1 MCAANPMWIRISDIW
16 GRKYAV
22 LSVIAVFFIGSTIA
36 AAAISMPMLIAGRA
50 TQGLAGGGI
59 MSLVNIIISDLFS
72 MRHRSLYISSTA
84 LVWVIAGTT
93 GPVIG
98 GALSQ
103 YATWRWCFWL
113 NLPICGLAFFVLLFF
128 LDMHNPRT
136 KLRDGLKAID
146 WFGTVSI
153 NAVILLLLLGL
164 NFGGVTFPWNS
175 PTVICLVVFGTVLVA
190 FFLYAEKRLASY
202 PLVDL
207 RLFNDW
213 SNSAVL
219 VIGFMHSMA
228 TRGSEYYLPLY
239 FQSVQLAS
247 PTKSGL
253 LIMPMM
259 VAAAIC
265 DVLVGVIIHQT
276 GRYVEL
282 IWAGTTCLTLGT
294 GLYVLLGVGTSLGSI
309 IAIEIIGGIGLS
321 LLLTTPMLAIQ
332 NNVSQADTA
341 VGTSTLGFTRSIAS
355 SLSLVLGGIV
365 FQNSLSQKHSSLV
378 AAGLNEKYI
387 EAFKG
392 NDAAANVDLIGTIPD
407 LAQRLVVQNAYAFGI
422 RNMFILYTASAGVG
436 LLATAFV
443 KQRHM
448 STEHTETKTGIENM
462 TKNERKRRSD
472 A

>member
-1 MCAANPMWIRISDIW
+1 MCAANPMWVRISDIW
-16 GRKYAV
+16 GRKFAV
-22 LSVIAVFFIGSTIA
+22 LGAIAVFFIGSTIA
-36 AAAISMPMLIAGRA
+36 AAAVNMPMLISGRGV
-50 TQGLAGGGI
+50 QGLAGGGI
-59 MSLVNIIISDLFS
+59 ISLVNIVISDLFS
-72 MRHRSLYISSTA
+72 MRHRALYISSTA

-103 YATWRWCFWL
+103 YASWRWCFWI

-136 KLRDGLKAID
+136 KLCDGLKAID

-153 NAVILLLLLGL
+153 VAVILLLLLGL
-164 NFGGVTFPWNS
+164 DFGGVTFPWNS
-175 PTVICLVVFGTVLVA
+175 PTVICLIVFGVALVG
-190 FFLYAEKRLASY
+190 FFLYSEKRLARY

-207 RLFNDW
+207 GIFNDW
-213 SNSAVL
+213 SNCAVL
-219 VIGFMHSMA
+219 LIGFTHSMA
-228 TRGSEYYLPLY
+228 TRGSEFYLPLY

-259 VAAAIC
+259 IAAAIC
-265 DVLVGVIIHQT
+265 DVLVGVLIHKT

-294 GLYVLLGVGTSLGSI
+294 GLYVMLGIDSSLGKI
-309 IAIEIIGGIGLS
+309 IAFQIIGGIGLS
-321 LLLTTPMLAIQ
+321 LLLSTPMIAIQ

-341 VGTSTLGFTRSIAS
+341 VATSTLGFTRSIAS

-378 AAGLNEKYI
+378 AAGLNETYLA
-387 EAFKG
+387 AFQG
-392 NDAAANVDLIGTIPD
+392 NDAAANVDIIGTVTE
-407 LAQRLVVQNAYAFGI
+407 LVQRVAVQQAYAFGM
-422 RNMFILYTASAGVG
+422 RNMFILYTAFAGIG
-436 LLATAFV
+436 LLASPFV

-462 TKNERKRRSD
+462 TKHERKTQK
-472 A
+472 